1 MSTED
6 QPPHEPLP
14 ESQDGEPQ
22 PSHPVELSV
31 DPDTQKMLTQLE
43 ALGGPGFNQMSPEEA
58 RNFSEAF
65 ANPSPTTYEVEQVRD
80 LEIPGP
86 AGPIPARLYHPSPGK
101 PCPLVVAFH
110 GGGWV
115 LGSIDSY
122 DDECRMMSKIA
133 QVAVLS
139 VGYRLAPEA
148 PYPAAVDDAF
158 AALCWAYEHCS
169 ELETDPTRIAVA
181 GASAGANLAAVC
193 TLLARDQGS
202 PPIRF
207 QLLVYPVTDADFER
221 PTMHA
226 FEKGFL
232 LEREDMIWFWN
243 HYCPNHEDRANF
255 KACPLRAPALVG
267 LPPAYLAL
275 ASLDPLLEEGLDYG
289 TRLQK
294 EGVRCTIRVARGFIH
309 GFFQMTASCPAAL
322 KEIEEAY
329 IALKNGL
336 RAE

>member
-1 MSTED
+1 MSHQDPTPQD
-6 QPPHEPLP
+6 PLP
-14 ESQDGEPQ
+14 ENQDGVPQ

-31 DPDTQKMLTQLE
+31 DPDMKKVLSQLE
-43 ALGGPGFNQMSPEEA
+43 ALGGPGFSEMTPKEA
-58 RNFSEAF
+58 RSFSETF
-65 ANPSPTTYEVEQVRD
+65 ANPAPTIYSVEHVRD
-80 LEIPGP
+80 LQIPGP
-86 AGPIPARLYHPSPGK
+86 EGDIPARLYHPCPGT
-101 PCPLVVAFH
+101 PCPVVVAFH

-122 DDECRMMSKIA
+122 DDECRMMSKMA
-133 QVAVLS
+133 NVAVLS
-139 VGYRLAPEA
+139 VGYRLAPEH
-148 PYPAAVDDAF
+148 PYPAAVTDAF
-158 AALCWAYEHCS
+158 AALCWAYEHS
-169 ELETDPTRIAVA
+169 TEIEIDPTRIAVA
-181 GASAGANLAAVC
+181 GSSAGANLAAVC
-193 TLLARDQGS
+193 TLLARDQGYPS
-202 PPIRF
+202 IRF

-243 HYCPNHEDRANF
+243 HYCPTLSDREDF
-255 KACPLRAPALVG
+255 KACPLRAKTLVG

-294 EGVRCTIRVARGFIH
+294 EGVRCTIRVSRGFIH

-322 KEIEEAY
+322 SEIELAY
-329 IALKNGL
+329 AALATEL
-336 RAE
+336 HR

>member
-1 MSTED
+1 MAHED
-6 QPPHEPLP
+6 PTSEEPHSETP
-14 ESQDGEPQ
+14 DGEAQ
-22 PSHPVELSV
+22 PSGPEELSV
-31 DPDTQKMLTQLE
+31 DPDMRKVLSQLE
-43 ALGGPGFNQMSPEEA
+43 ALGGPGFNQMSPTEA

-65 ANPSPTTYEVEQVRD
+65 ANPSPTTQAVEFVND
-80 LEIPGP
+80 IDIPGP
-86 AGPIPARLYHPSPGK
+86 AGSIPARLYHPSPGTS
-101 PCPLVVAFH
+101 CPLVVAFH

-122 DDECRMMSKIA
+122 DDECRMMSTMAK
-133 QVAVLS
+133 VAVLS
-139 VGYRLAPEA
+139 VGYRLAPEH

-158 AALCWAYEHCS
+158 AALCWAYEHAD
-169 ELETDPTRIAVA
+169 ELEVDSSRMAVA
-181 GASAGANLAAVC
+181 GSSAGANLAAVC
-193 TLLARDQGS
+193 TLLARDQGA

-221 PTMHA
+221 PTMYA

-243 HYCPNHEDRANF
+243 HYCPNHSDRTHF
-255 KACPLRAPALVG
+255 KASPLRAPTLVG

-289 TRLQK
+289 TRLQQ

-309 GFFQMTASCPAAL
+309 GFFQMTGSCPGAMD
-322 KEIEEAY
+322 EIEMAY
-329 IALKNGL
+329 TAL
-336 RAE
+336 AEELYR